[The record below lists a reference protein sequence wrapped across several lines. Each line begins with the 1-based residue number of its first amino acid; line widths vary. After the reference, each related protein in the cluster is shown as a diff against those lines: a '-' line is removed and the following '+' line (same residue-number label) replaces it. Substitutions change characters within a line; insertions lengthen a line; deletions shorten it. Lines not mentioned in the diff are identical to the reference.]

1 MEPRGR
7 GRVETGAFC
16 IGTMVA
22 RYEFAVRLNMAAS
35 CAPAGTVADILA
47 LGGPGARE
55 EYLRL
60 NLDYIPY
67 YGV

>member
-1 MEPRGR
+1 LKLAPFALEQW
-7 GRVETGAFC
+7 F
-16 IGTMVA
+16 A